1 LLLLIKDSHIVCTC
15 CYCRTCSHLGILS
28 AESTIVGLTSL
39 PSVPVAAAV
48 NLAYGAKWAIG
59 APCENYYTLRS
70 QGGPDS
76 SIAGTRTT
84 DIKQGCPP
92 APPIFKFSYDPKR
105 SDAGGKD
112 GGKDAKKGGSRRRL
126 AQSKY
131 ILWLSGDRGRSGKFS
146 GWWLDATDSLLA
158 ACMPK

>member
-1 LLLLIKDSHIVCTC
+1 MRSAICIAAVLAVLV
-15 CYCRTCSHLGILS
+15 LG
-28 AESTIVGLTSL
+28 AEAGPLRGAITGRKLRQT
-39 PSVPVAAAV
+39 V

-126 AQSKY
+126 AQ
-131 ILWLSGDRGRSGKFS
+131 IL
-146 GWWLDATDSLLA
+146 SL
-158 ACMPK
+158 